1 MSTKTTAMYLII
13 ISLIIIFPL
22 SACKKG
28 SNPPKAPPKE
38 NLPELTFTG
47 RYDFKFERTLPPT
60 GNDLYT
66 LAVEVRNQGSA
77 PAQSV
82 QVTAYSR
89 GPGISGNRPP
99 LENNGYY
106 SINVGQTIEA
116 KFQFIFEKQFSGEY
130 EFTITLD
137 PSNAVRET
145 NKTNN
150 QFVFKRV
157 F

>member
-1 MSTKTTAMYLII
+1 MSTKTTATYLII

-28 SNPPKAPPKE
+28 SNPPKPPPKE
-38 NLPELTFTG
+38 NLPDLTFTG
-47 RYDFKFERTLPPT
+47 HYDFKFERTLPPT

-66 LAVEVRNQGSA
+66 FAVEVRNQGSA

-82 QVTAYSR
+82 QVIAYSKGPGLR
-89 GPGISGNRPP
+89 GPLEP

-106 SINVGQTIEA
+106 SINVEQTVQA
-116 KFQFIFEKQFSGEY
+116 KFQFIFEKQFFGEY
-130 EFTITLD
+130 EFTITID
-137 PSNAVRET
+137 PSNAVREI

-150 QFVFKRV
+150 RFVFKRV

>member
-1 MSTKTTAMYLII
+1 MSTRTTAIYLII
-13 ISLIIIFPL
+13 ISLMIIFPL
-22 SACKKG
+22 SACQKG
-28 SNPPKAPPKE
+28 PNPPQPPSKE
-38 NLPELTFTG
+38 NLPDLTFTG
-47 RYDFKFERTLPPT
+47 HYEFKFERTLPPT

-82 QVTAYSR
+82 QVIAYSK
-89 GPGISGNRPP
+89 GPGIKGP
-99 LENNGYY
+99 LENNRYY
-106 SINVGQTIEA
+106 SINVGETIQA

-130 EFTITLD
+130 EFIVTVD
-137 PSNAVRET
+137 PSNTVHEI
-145 NKTNN
+145 NETNN